1 MAVELEP
8 KLDRKNITRFR
19 TLLKANRTMAAKA
32 LTTVAYA
39 ARDDW
44 RRLFPPLFKLR
55 RRWLITG
62 ARVDKATPGN
72 LVSAVKND
80 DKFFGRHVKGI
91 DTPKRAATSRLFVP
105 VEPIEQQGTHKT
117 IRSRLRRMDQTRR
130 KTFTVDDLVV
140 RGTSNKRL
148 PLKVVG
154 FLRKEVNIEPRFDA
168 LGVTG
173 HSVRK
178 NFRRIYASLLTKWA
192 ATGKA

>member
-1 MAVELEP
+1 MAIDLDVT
-8 KLDRKNITRFR
+8 LDRRDIARFR
-19 TLLKANRTMAAKA
+19 TLLRANKTMAAKA

-44 RRLFPPLFKLR
+44 RRLFPTMFNLR

-62 ARVDKATPGN
+62 ARVENATAGK
-72 LVSAVKND
+72 LVSAVKNV

-105 VEPIEQQGTHKT
+105 AEPVEQQGTHQT

-140 RGTSNKRL
+140 RRTSKKRL

-154 FLRKEVNIEPRFDA
+154 FLRKEVDIEPRFDA
-168 LGVTG
+168 LGVTE

-178 NFRRIYASLLTKWA
+178 NFGRIYASLLTKWA
-192 ATGKA
+192 QTGKA